1 VDLKIDGF
9 FYFDFQRITSLPFSQ
24 LIRGGYKTFNL
35 ANQQLMFLSIEYTTW
50 WFLVFGAVITGYAIL
65 DGFDLGA
72 GALHLF
78 LNKEESRRI
87 ALNAIG
93 PVWDGNEVWL
103 VIGGG
108 ALFAGF
114 PVAYAAIFSAFY
126 VPFMVFIIGLIYRAV
141 AIEFRSKEP
150 GKRWR
155 AAWDFVYFFSCTTVT
170 LSLGLMLGNVALGF
184 SLDAQKEFNGDWLSF
199 INPFA
204 ILVAI
209 TTLALF
215 MMHGAIFLTMKTEN
229 RLFAKLTV
237 LAKNFTIFFVVAFTL
252 TTLYTLLYVPHLSDR
267 IRANPQFFFLPLIMV
282 GAVANIPRQLTKR
295 HYRNAFISSS
305 ITIAALLATVAV
317 EVFPYLVYASNAP
330 ENSITISNAAS
341 SPTTMRLLLIIA
353 LIGTPLVGLYTA
365 FVFWTFKGKVKLD
378 DMSY

>member
-1 VDLKIDGF
+1 
-9 FYFDFQRITSLPFSQ
+9 
-24 LIRGGYKTFNL
+24 
-35 ANQQLMFLSIEYTTW
+35 MFLGIEYPTW

-78 LNKEESRRI
+78 LKKEESRRV

-93 PVWDGNEVWL
+93 PIWDGNEVWL

-114 PVAYAAIFSAFY
+114 PKAYAAIFSAFY
-126 VPFMVFIIGLIYRAV
+126 VPFTVFIIGLIYRAV

-150 GKRWR
+150 GRIWR
-155 AAWDFVYFFSCTTVT
+155 ASWDFVYFFACTVVT
-170 LSLGLMLGNVALGF
+170 LSLGLMLGNVALGIP
-184 SLDAQKEFNGDWLSF
+184 LDAQHEFAGEWLDF
-199 INPFA
+199 LNPFSL
-204 ILVAI
+204 LVAI

-229 RLFAKLTV
+229 RLFAKLTR
-237 LAKNFTIFFVVAFTL
+237 LAKNFTVFFVVTFSI
-252 TTLYTLLYVPHLSDR
+252 TTLYTLLYVPHLSDQ
-267 IRANPQFFFLPLIMV
+267 IRSHPKYFILPVVMIA
-282 GAVANIPRQLTKR
+282 AVANIPRQLTR
-295 HYRNAFISSS
+295 GQYRWAFLSSAL
-305 ITIAALLATVAV
+305 TIAALLATVAL
-317 EVFPYLVYASNAP
+317 EVYPYLVLAP
-330 ENSITISNAAS
+330 NDPANSLTIANAAS
-341 SPTTMRLLLIIA
+341 SQKTMGLLLTIA
-353 LIGTPLVGLYTA
+353 LIGTPLVALYTA